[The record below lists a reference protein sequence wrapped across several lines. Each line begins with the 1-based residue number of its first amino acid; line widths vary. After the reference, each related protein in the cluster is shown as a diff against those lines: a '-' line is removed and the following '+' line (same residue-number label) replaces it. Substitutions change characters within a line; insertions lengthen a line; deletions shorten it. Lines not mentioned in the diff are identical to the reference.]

1 MCVPDS
7 EQCPCQSIPPGG
19 ERILLTRFLLAPVAA
34 IGAGP
39 VLPST
44 ARPGRGTS
52 RQTAPV
58 AFASAIQ
65 EGWRRLLGPCLGA
78 APLCS
83 STWLFIEAMKNGR
96 VVAADCAGTRLEV
109 AGIDRM

>member
-7 EQCPCQSIPPGG
+7 EQCPCQSIPPGA

-44 ARPGRGTS
+44 ARPG
-52 RQTAPV
+52 PV
-58 AFASAIQ
+58 APPAKPRQWRLQVQYRRGGGASLVRA
-65 EGWRRLLGPCLGA
+65 
-78 APLCS
+78 
-83 STWLFIEAMKNGR
+83 
-96 VVAADCAGTRLEV
+96 
-109 AGIDRM
+109 